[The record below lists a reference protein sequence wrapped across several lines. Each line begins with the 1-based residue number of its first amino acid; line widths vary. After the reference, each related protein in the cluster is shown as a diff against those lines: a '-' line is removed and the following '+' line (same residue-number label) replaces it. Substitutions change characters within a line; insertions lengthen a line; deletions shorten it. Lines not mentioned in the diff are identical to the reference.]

1 VAQAVNPV
9 PAVFPA
15 PSRVKFVRLTS
26 LIYNGIYDWMIRS
39 YRGRDTERLASGE
52 SVRQW
57 EPFRRQ
63 AEKRL
68 RILDAA
74 TSLGDLATLNSNR
87 LEALKG
93 NRKGQ
98 YSIRIN
104 DQWRICFKW
113 AKDEPGPSSVEIVDY
128 H

>member
-1 VAQAVNPV
+1 
-9 PAVFPA
+9 
-15 PSRVKFVRLTS
+15 
-26 LIYNGIYDWMIRS
+26 MIRS
-39 YRGRDTERLASGE
+39 YRDKDTERLASGE
-52 SVRQW
+52 KIRQW

-74 TSLGDLATLNSNR
+74 TSPGDLAALNSNR

-93 NRKGQ
+93 DRKGQ
-98 YSIRIN
+98 YSIRIHN
-104 DQWRICFKW
+104 QWRICFQW
-113 AKDEPGPSSVEIVDY
+113 PKDEPGPSNVEIVDY